1 MCLINN
7 FKIKNMKFLKKQ
19 ILRSWFFIIFLW
31 TDIYLGLILD
41 SNFTLFGKII
51 FGILMTIIFLIFT
64 ILLIVFL
71 PIILLSFKY
80 EKIIKT

>member
-51 FGILMTIIFLIFT
+51 FGILITIIFLIFT